1 MKVVEVAAAIIQKE
15 DKIFATRRGYGEF
28 KGMWEF
34 PGGKVEPGESPEEAV
49 VREIREELETEI
61 LVGRCFAEVDY
72 DYPYF
77 HLHMKCYLC
86 SIKSG
91 DLKLLE
97 HSEARWLT
105 RETLESVEWL
115 PADVGVIER
124 LKGRK
129 LWRNGDLYE

>member
-1 MKVVEVAAAIIQKE
+1 MAKEVKVVEVAAAIIQKE
-15 DKIFATRRGYGEF
+15 DKIFATRRGYGKF

-34 PGGKVEPGESPEEAV
+34 PGGKVEPGETPEEAV

-61 LVGRCFAEVDY
+61 LVGRCFEEVDY
-72 DYPYF
+72 DYPDF

-86 SIKSG
+86 TVKSG

-105 RETLESVEWL
+105 REALDSVEWL

-124 LKGRK
+124 LKGII
-129 LWRNGDLYE
+129 

>member
-1 MKVVEVAAAIIQKE
+1 MAELVKVVEVAAAIIQKE
-15 DKIFATRRGYGEF
+15 DKIFATRRGCGEF

-34 PGGKVEPGESPEEAV
+34 PGGKVEPGETPEEAV

-72 DYPYF
+72 DYPDF

-86 SIKSG
+86 TVKSG

-105 RETLESVEWL
+105 REALDSVEWL

-124 LKGRK
+124 LKGER
-129 LWRNGDLYE
+129 L

>member
-15 DKIFATRRGYGEF
+15 DKIFATRRGYGKF

-34 PGGKVEPGESPEEAV
+34 PGGKVEPGETPEEAV

-72 DYPYF
+72 DYPDF

-86 SIKSG
+86 TVKSG
-91 DLKLLE
+91 DLKLIE

-105 RETLESVEWL
+105 RESLESVEWL

-124 LKGRK
+124 LKG
-129 LWRNGDLYE
+129 

>member
-1 MKVVEVAAAIIQKE
+1 MAKEVKVVEVAAAIIQKE

-72 DYPYF
+72 DYPDF

-105 RETLESVEWL
+105 RESLESVEWL

-124 LKGRK
+124 LKGER
-129 LWRNGDLYE
+129 L

>member
-34 PGGKVEPGESPEEAV
+34 PGGKVEPGETPEEAV

-61 LVGRCFAEVDY
+61 LIDQCFVEIDY
-72 DYPYF
+72 DYSDF

-105 RETLESVEWL
+105 RENLDSVEWL

-124 LKGRK
+124 LKGII
-129 LWRNGDLYE
+129 

>member
-1 MKVVEVAAAIIQKE
+1 MAKEVKVVEVAAAIIQKE
-15 DKIFATRRGYGEF
+15 DKIFATRRGYGKF

-34 PGGKVEPGESPEEAV
+34 PGGKVEPGETPEEAV

-72 DYPYF
+72 DYPDF

-86 SIKSG
+86 TVKSG
-91 DLKLLE
+91 DLKLIE

-105 RETLESVEWL
+105 RESLESVEWL

-124 LKGRK
+124 LKG
-129 LWRNGDLYE
+129 